1 MARDQRRLAA
11 IVSADVAGYSR
22 LMGHDEG
29 RTLAALKAHRR
40 ELIDPKIAEYGGRIV
55 KTTGDGLLLEFPS
68 VVDAVRCA
76 VDVQRGMAERNAGVA
91 ADQRIDFRIGINVGD
106 IIIDGDDIFGDG
118 VNVAARLQGLA
129 DPGGICVS
137 RVVRD
142 QVLDKLGFAF
152 DDLGPREVKNI
163 ERPVEVFRIAFDTP
177 PGVAAAPSLTSP
189 QPKRAYSRRLTIA
202 AAGLFGVAVAALIAF
217 FVVWQQPAKIAPYSA
232 QDRRMT
238 FAVLPFSAPPGD
250 ETAAKVAAATT
261 EAATAVEEAKTRWA
275 VVAPRASVAQ
285 AVAKYSATKDIAKAL
300 DVHFLIRGN
309 VSPAE
314 SGYNAEL
321 LVLDGET
328 ERVLGTRTIAIP
340 AGEVAPRSRN
350 ELDGPVLGAL
360 TYKALQ
366 VEVERARSK
375 PDETLDVRDLAFRA
389 YVDWPIGGEAGYRS
403 AMGSLKRAL
412 AIDPNDGL
420 ALSLTAQVNLCDC
433 VRGWSK
439 DYTVQQ
445 AIGADALEK
454 YLQRNPDSVPGLEL
468 KANLLAV
475 RGQHEEQL
483 MVAEAIL
490 RREPENGE
498 ALAGKANALLKLGRP
513 REALPVAEQ
522 LLASWDHQ
530 YAHALVAAVHYA
542 LGEDDLAVREALQA
556 TSRMSREELS
566 NPWSGTVLLTLSAA
580 EARRGQ
586 RARAEKALADF
597 RRAVPGVTTI
607 AEIKAWMRPAANL
620 AGYEPLYDGLR
631 LAGVRQE

>member
-22 LMGHDEG
+22 LMGRDES
-29 RTLAALKAHRR
+29 RTLAALKAHRG

-76 VDVQRGMAERNAGVA
+76 VDVQRGMAERNAGA
-91 ADQRIDFRIGINVGD
+91 APDQRIEFRVGVNVGD

-142 QVLDKLGFAF
+142 QVINKLGFAF
-152 DDLGPREVKNI
+152 DDLGPKEVKNI
-163 ERPVEVFRIAFDTP
+163 ERPLEVFRVAFDAP
-177 PGVAAAPSLTSP
+177 SGVAAAPSL
-189 QPKRAYSRRLTIA
+189 ASRRPGSGHGRRLALGA
-202 AAGLFGVAVAALIAF
+202 AALFGLAAILAIF
-217 FVVWQQPAKIAPYSA
+217 VWQQPAKIAPYSA

-238 FAVLPFSAPPGD
+238 FAVLPFTAPTGD
-250 ETAAKVAAATT
+250 DGAAKVAAATT

-285 AVAKYSATKDIAKAL
+285 AVAKHAAMRDIAKAL
-300 DVHFLIRGN
+300 NVHFLIRGN
-309 VSPAE
+309 VSHAAE
-314 SGYNAEL
+314 GYKAEL
-321 LVLDGET
+321 LILDGET
-328 ERVLGTRTIAIP
+328 ERVLDTRAIAIP
-340 AGEVAPRSRN
+340 AGQLEPRSREEFN
-350 ELDGPVLGAL
+350 WVLGDL

-366 VEVERARSK
+366 AEVQRARSK
-375 PDETLDVRDLAFRA
+375 PDEALDVRDLAFRA
-389 YVDWPIGGEAGYRS
+389 YVDWPIGGEAGYRA

-412 AIDPNDGL
+412 ALDPNDGL

-439 DYTVQQ
+439 DYTEQQ

-454 YLQRNPDSVPGLEL
+454 YLLRNPDSELGLGL
-468 KANLLAV
+468 KADLLAV

-483 MVAEAIL
+483 MVAEAML
-490 RREPENGE
+490 RRAPESVEGRAE
-498 ALAGKANALLKLGRP
+498 KANALLKLGRP
-513 REALPVAEQ
+513 REALPVAEEM
-522 LLASWDHQ
+522 LALWDHP
-530 YAHALVAAVHYA
+530 YSHALVAAVHYA
-542 LGEDDLAVREALQA
+542 LGDDDLAVREARQA
-556 TSRMSREELS
+556 TARMSREDLS
-566 NPWSGTVLLTLSAA
+566 NPWSGTVLLTLAAA

-586 RARAEKALADF
+586 RAKADKAIADF
-597 RRAVPGVTTI
+597 RSAVPAVATI
-607 AEIKAWMRPAANL
+607 ADIKAWMRPVAHL

-631 LAGVRQE
+631 MAGVREE

>member
-76 VDVQRGMAERNAGVA
+76 VDVQRAMAERNAGMA
-91 ADQRIDFRIGINVGD
+91 ADERIDFRVGINVGD

-129 DPGGICVS
+129 EPGGICVS

-142 QVLDKLGFAF
+142 QVLDKLSFTF
-152 DDLGPREVKNI
+152 DDLGPKEVKNI
-163 ERPVEVFRIAFDTP
+163 ERPVEVFRVAFDMP
-177 PGVAAAPSLTSP
+177 AGVAAAPSLASP
-189 QPKRAYSRRLTIA
+189 RPRSGRGRRLALA
-202 AAGLFGVAVAALIAF
+202 AVVLFGLAGATLFALFAF
-217 FVVWQQPAKIAPYSA
+217 HQPTKIVPYSA

-238 FAVLPFSAPPGD
+238 FAVLPFSAPAGD
-250 ETAAKVAAATT
+250 EMGAKVAAATT
-261 EAATAVEEAKTRWA
+261 EAATAVQEGKTRWA

-285 AVAKYSATKDIAKAL
+285 VVAKYSATKDIAKAL

-309 VSPAE
+309 VSRAA

-328 ERVLGTRTIAIP
+328 ERVLGTQTIAIP
-340 AGEVAPRSRN
+340 AGELTPRRRE
-350 ELDGPVLGAL
+350 ELEGNILGYL

-366 VEVERARSK
+366 VEVQRARSK
-375 PDETLDVRDLAFRA
+375 PDEALDVRDLAFRA
-389 YVDWPIGGEAGYRS
+389 YVDWPLGGEAGYRT
-403 AMGSLKRAL
+403 AMGSLTRAL
-412 AIDPNDGL
+412 ALDPNDGL

-439 DYTVQQ
+439 DYTEQQ
-445 AIGADALEK
+445 AIGADALER
-454 YLQRNPDSVPGLEL
+454 YLLRNPDSQMGLGL
-468 KANLLAV
+468 KADLLAV
-475 RGQHEEQL
+475 RGKHEEQL
-483 MVAEAIL
+483 MVAEAL
-490 RREPENGE
+490 LKRNPESGE
-498 ALAGKANALLKLGRP
+498 GLAEKANALLKLGRP

-522 LLASWDHQ
+522 MLAAWDDPV
-530 YAHALVAAVHYA
+530 AHALVAAVHYA
-542 LGEDDLAVREALQA
+542 LGEDDLAAREALEA
-556 TSRMSREELS
+556 TARMSREDLS
-566 NPWSGTVLLTLSAA
+566 NPWSGTVQLTLIAA

-586 RARAEKALADF
+586 RARANKALAEF
-597 RRAVPGVTTI
+597 RSAVPGVTTI
-607 AEIKAWMRPAANL
+607 GDIKAWMRPVAHL
-620 AGYEPLYDGLR
+620 SGYEPLYEGLR
-631 LAGVRQE
+631 MAGVSEK

>member
-142 QVLDKLGFAF
+142 QVIDKLGFAF

-163 ERPVEVFRIAFDTP
+163 ERPVEVFRVAFDAP
-177 PGVAAAPSLTSP
+177 PGVAAAPSS
-189 QPKRAYSRRLTIA
+189 ASRRSGSGHGRRLALGATV
-202 AAGLFGVAVAALIAF
+202 LFGLAGAAILANFI
-217 FVVWQQPAKIAPYSA
+217 WQQPPKIVPYSA

-238 FAVLPFSAPPGD
+238 FAVLPFTAPAGD
-250 ETAAKVAAATT
+250 EGAAKVAAATT

-275 VVAPRASVAQ
+275 TVASRASVAQ
-285 AVAKYSATKDIAKAL
+285 AVAKHAATKDIAKAL

-309 VSPAE
+309 VSQAA

-321 LVLDGET
+321 LVIDGET
-328 ERVLGTRTIAIP
+328 ERVLGTRSIAIP
-340 AGEVAPRSRN
+340 AGRLEPRSREEFN
-350 ELDGPVLGAL
+350 QAVLGDL
-360 TYKALQ
+360 TYQALK

-375 PDETLDVRDLAFRA
+375 PDEALDVRDLAFRA
-389 YVDWPIGGEAGYRS
+389 YVDWPIGGEAGYRA

-412 AIDPNDGL
+412 ALDPNDGL

-439 DYTVQQ
+439 DYTEQQ

-454 YLQRNPDSVPGLEL
+454 YLLRNPGSVPGLEL

-498 ALAGKANALLKLGRP
+498 ALAEKANALLKLGRP
-513 REALPVAEQ
+513 REALPVAEEM
-522 LLASWDHQ
+522 LAQGDDP

-542 LGEDDLAVREALQA
+542 LGEDDLAAREARQA
-556 TSRMSREELS
+556 TARMSREDLS
-566 NPWSGTVLLTLSAA
+566 NPWSGTVLLTLAAA

-586 RARAEKALADF
+586 RAKADKAIADF
-597 RRAVPGVTTI
+597 RSAVPGVDTI
-607 AEIKAWMRPAANL
+607 AAIKAWMRPVAHL